1 MRALLPWILLS
12 LVLTTGCGLRDKRR
26 PGIPPKHV
34 VLITVEGLRADHT
47 SAYLYPRDTTNFAL
61 DGNAHALGRALTL
74 DHLAESGVLFRHASA
89 LSGNPDHSLASILLG
104 ARPLEVNGA
113 LELGGDLSERATL
126 AKRFSEAG
134 FLCAGFASRPR
145 DPLPEAWTDGFEIFE
160 ERPTD
165 LAALGAAITF
175 GADHDW
181 GTGRGLFLWLHLS
194 SPAWPYEPPSFPN
207 NFLNQDIDYSSLF
220 TGDSYRGSLPDSAL
234 ADSPVPQGERLGEGE
249 KQRLVNLYDGE
260 VAFTNYVM
268 WYALDLLRYFSE
280 TEASLVDAVICVA
293 GVSGQ
298 RIGADRAED
307 WGRPGLTDAS
317 LGVPLLLRHPRSLTG
332 RRVLEPNVTL
342 EDVGPT
348 LLDWF
353 QLDGLEE
360 WRGRSLLGLTDRKP
374 RTEFKPGPSC
384 AFDAGSGL
392 VTARGG
398 VWRLTVPID
407 ALGAAG
413 DPFPEGAELAPVQS
427 LRHLPDA
434 PKPGVA
440 EELLEALRT
449 WVQAQG
455 QGPR

>member
-1 MRALLPWILLS
+1 MRSLLPWILLS

-26 PGIPPKHV
+26 PGIPPEHV
-34 VLITVEGLRADHT
+34 VLITIEGLRADHT
-47 SAYLYPRDTTNFAL
+47 SAYLYPRDTTNFPL

-89 LSGNPDHSLASILLG
+89 LSGDPDVSLASVLLG
-104 ARPLEVNGA
+104 ARPLELNGA
-113 LELGGDLSERATL
+113 LPERATL
-126 AKRFSEAG
+126 AERFAEAG

-145 DPLPEAWTDGFEIFE
+145 DPLPEAWTAGFEILE
-160 ERPTD
+160 QSPTD
-165 LAALGAAITF
+165 LAALGSAITF

-181 GTGRGLFLWLHLS
+181 GSGRGLFLWLHLS

-207 NFLNQDIDYSSLF
+207 NFLNQDIDYASLF
-220 TGDSYRGSLPDSAL
+220 TGDSHRGSPPDAAL
-234 ADSPVPQGERLGEGE
+234 AGPPVPPEERLSDAE

-280 TEASLVDAVICVA
+280 TEASLVNSAICVA

-298 RIGADRAED
+298 RIGADRAAD
-307 WGRPGLTDAS
+307 WNQPGITDAS

-353 QLDGLEE
+353 QLDGLDE

-374 RTEFKPGPSC
+374 RTDFELGPSC
-384 AFDAGSGL
+384 AFDAASGL
-392 VTARGG
+392 VTARGEI
-398 VWRLTVPID
+398 WRLTVPL
-407 ALGAAG
+407 AELGASG
-413 DPFPEGAELAPVQS
+413 DPLPERAELAPVLS

-434 PKPGVA
+434 PAPGVA
-440 EELLEALRT
+440 EGLLGALRT